1 MQGQSAA
8 QETAEPGVQQRI
20 GQLSA
25 AQIEVLQLVDQ
36 HLSSK
41 EIAARLSI
49 SPHTV
54 DQRIR
59 EALRILGVERRAH
72 AARIVTEHS
81 SRSATLADGDGS
93 GVGPVGGS
101 RAHTRSARAWPIPT
115 TNRPNPLG
123 AAERLIWILCI
134 ALFSAMAI
142 GMFLAGI
149 ESFARLTGMMSK

>member
-41 EIAARLSI
+41 EIAARLGI

-59 EALRILGVERRAH
+59 EAIRILGVERRAH
-72 AARIVTEHS
+72 AARIVTENS
-81 SRSATLADGDGS
+81 SRPVTLADDNS
-93 GVGPVGGS
+93 TGPGRAGGWP
-101 RAHTRSARAWPIPT
+101 APNRSAWAWPFPT
-115 TNRPNPLG
+115 TNRPNPLRT
-123 AAERLIWILCI
+123 AERLIWILCI
-134 ALFSAMAI
+134 ALFAAMAI

-149 ESFARLTGMMSK
+149 ESFGRLTGMLQK